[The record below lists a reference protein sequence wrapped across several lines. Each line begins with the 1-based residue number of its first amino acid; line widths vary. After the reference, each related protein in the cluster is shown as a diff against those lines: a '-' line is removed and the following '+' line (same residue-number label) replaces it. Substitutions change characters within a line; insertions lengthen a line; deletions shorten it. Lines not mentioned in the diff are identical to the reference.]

1 MGPSREGFQVPSN
14 KLRRTATT
22 AKERDKMKRLFA
34 SILSVAVFVAFIP
47 VTEAAPCPPE
57 VAQAKELLN
66 KKTSKV
72 QEIQAPRSLAGARG
86 QEQQAPRGQEAQAPR
101 GQETQAPRGQET
113 QAPRGQEMQAP
124 RGQEI
129 QAPRSLAGARGQEQQ
144 APRGQEAQA
153 PRGQEKQAPRGQ
165 EMQAPRGQETQAPRG
180 QETQAPRSLAG
191 SKAGGSKAFTL
202 VKEAETACKV
212 GDSATAAKK
221 LEALKILK

>member
-1 MGPSREGFQVPSN
+1 MPDPTHGFRRAQRPSSSSWIGANVFRPWAFYIGWHLALALPYTGPSHAAGPKSERHGGWGGAVEEGFQVPEV
-14 KLRRTATT
+14 RQGRTATT
-22 AKERDKMKRLFA
+22 AKERDTMKRFFA

-57 VAQAKELLN
+57 VAQAKDLLS

-72 QEIQAPRSLAGARG
+72 
-86 QEQQAPRGQEAQAPR
+86 
-101 GQETQAPRGQET
+101 
-113 QAPRGQEMQAP
+113 
-124 RGQEI
+124 QEI

-191 SKAGGSKAFTL
+191 SKIGSGKP
-202 VKEAETACKV
+202 
-212 GDSATAAKK
+212 SRS
-221 LEALKILK
+221 